1 VQTSAV
7 QDLYG
12 PVSDQVVA
20 SMKMFPLQWPETNEV
35 LCTGAVLR
43 PIQRPMEVLD
53 VM

>member
-1 VQTSAV
+1 VQSRVV

-20 SMKMFPLQWPETNEV
+20 SMNMFPLQWPETNEV
-35 LCTGAVLR
+35 LGTGAVWR
-43 PIQRPMEVLD
+43 PIQRPKEVLD